1 VVLSVLS
8 VVQEGVA
15 MTVTMRVK
23 VRFEVEMRHW
33 DDGIV
38 EQITHETTQEVTDEE
53 DESGADDSMVWSF
66 GNTLADP
73 VLAIVRQLGKDR
85 RPDVVARRVRKLVDG
100 IVQQLDEDEAFPEK
114 VAETLDCLKW
124 PWQSASE

>member
-1 VVLSVLS
+1 
-8 VVQEGVA
+8 

-53 DESGADDSMVWSF
+53 DEPGARDSMVWSF

-73 VLAIVRQLGKDR
+73 VLAIVRRLGKDP